1 MNSIAKQKVN
11 VMGER
16 LKMFVFIA
24 ILGFFAGVIADL
36 AATYAIPAMAAVLP
50 AFLSSGYLLSGLAGA
65 CLTVALV
72 SVWAYISGTPER

>member
-1 MNSIAKQKVN
+1 
-11 VMGER
+11 MGER

-36 AATYAIPAMAAVLP
+36 AATYAIPALASVLP
-50 AFLSSGYLLSGLAGA
+50 AVLSAGYLLSGLAGA

-72 SVWAYISGTPER
+72 SVWAYISGNPER